1 MIGAFICGGLGN
13 QMFQYAAARALALR
27 RGSGLQLD
35 LAAFGK
41 PGAFEVARP
50 YELGKLA
57 IEVAP
62 TGSAAALSFLLARR
76 EQAALRKLS
85 GWTTVREGALGF
97 DPGVNQLGDGTY
109 LFGYWQSWRY
119 FDDCANQLRAEM
131 QPRAPLSEASRR
143 LRDAMRATNSLALH
157 VRRGDYVSSL
167 ETAAFHGAL
176 PADFY
181 SRAVQFVRE
190 RSQDLSCFVFSDD
203 LEWCRTALLGL
214 GLPLTF
220 VDLNSGADSWQ
231 DLYLMAACRH
241 SIIANSSFSWWAAW
255 LGDGQEHAD
264 RMVVAPQRW
273 FAGADSAVEDR
284 CPPGWTVL

>member
-1 MIGAFICGGLGN
+1 M
-13 QMFQYAAARALALR
+13 
-27 RGSGLQLD
+27 
-35 LAAFGK
+35 
-41 PGAFEVARP
+41 
-50 YELGKLA
+50 
-57 IEVAP
+57 
-62 TGSAAALSFLLARR
+62 
-76 EQAALRKLS
+76 
-85 GWTTVREGALGF
+85 
-97 DPGVNQLGDGTY
+97 
-109 LFGYWQSWRY
+109 
-119 FDDCANQLRAEM
+119 
-131 QPRAPLSEASRR
+131 
-143 LRDAMRATNSLALH
+143 
-157 VRRGDYVSSL
+157 
-167 ETAAFHGAL
+167 
-176 PADFY
+176 
-181 SRAVQFVRE
+181 QFVRE

-203 LEWCRTALLGL
+203 LEWCRTALRGL